1 MLKILLSALA
11 ILLLVGCLSNHEEQL
26 PISEAKLGD
35 ILLDIHVAETAMNQL
50 QIGPKKDS
58 LANLYYD
65 QIAEIHQV
73 DREVMDTCL
82 AIIQRNPEMMDR
94 IYEKISEEVD
104 KKAFNK

>member
-1 MLKILLSALA
+1 M
-11 ILLLVGCLSNHEEQL
+11 GE
-26 PISEAKLGD
+26 
-35 ILLDIHVAETAMNQL
+35 ILLDIHVAESAMNQL

-73 DREVMDTCL
+73 DRELMDTCL